1 MKRYAAAIPALF
13 AAVILSAQNLNPT
26 VEVTNVYSSSAK
38 DIGKPVQEMAVPDSV
53 TTFNLKLDYS
63 VFDSP
68 YKGAYEFTPYS
79 TADGPAVK
87 DLDRQQ
93 FYLRA
98 GIGYSLHPEFEA
110 VWSPEFKYGVRLDAF
125 ARHQSF
131 FGNYRG
137 LKGVTI
143 NDGKR
148 DVTRMIW
155 DKSLSFGYDALTDVG
170 AKASWAWK
178 KGEVTATAA
187 YTNLSGKDYM
197 ITRSLN
203 GARIG
208 ATVRSIGTEKVR
220 YAASV
225 LWRYGSDWGRFNEET
240 NHYHVV
246 ENRLD
251 IKGDVAFPL
260 SLGELYTKV
269 DFSLESLKQGLNE
282 TGMILSATPGY
293 RFAKGNWFF
302 DLGVKVDGFVG
313 DRERFKVQH
322 VYPAVYVSYNIPSID
337 MTVYASATG
346 GSRLNAYG
354 DVVAAT
360 HVFNM
365 NHYVVAGSRLLDNS
379 VDRVRAMLGLRGNI
393 SHRFHYHLRGGYALV
408 GNGLLDAMVLE
419 DPLGNPFA
427 GPMPATGYASF
438 HVAFADM
445 DCNWISDHVKADAH
459 FKIDGAFPLKSHGGS
474 GTAPFFL
481 PALLTGSVKGGYI
494 WNKVLTVGA
503 SVDFSTSRKSPFAA
517 DHWYKIPGY
526 ADLGIFAEYQINKLI
541 GVWLKGGNL
550 LHSTNQ
556 AIPLYTASGIYFTA
570 GIVLTF

>member
-1 MKRYAAAIPALF
+1 MKRFPIAAAALLTT
-13 AAVILSAQNLNPT
+13 AALSAQNLNPT

-79 TADGPAVK
+79 TADGPAARPV
-87 DLDRQQ
+87 DRKQ

-110 VWSPEFKYGVRLDAF
+110 VWSPEFKHGVRLDAF

-137 LKGVTI
+137 LKGVTL

-155 DKSLSFGYDALTDVG
+155 DKTLSFGYDALTDVG

-220 YAASV
+220 YAVSA

-240 NHYHVV
+240 DHYHVV
-246 ENRLD
+246 ENRFDLR
-251 IKGDVAFPL
+251 GDVAFPL
-260 SLGELYTKV
+260 SLGEIYTKV
-269 DFSLESLKQGLNE
+269 DFSLESLKKSIDE
-282 TGMILSATPGY
+282 SGMILAATPGY
-293 RFAKGNWFF
+293 RFSKGDWFF
-302 DLGVKVDGFVG
+302 DLGVRVDGFVG
-313 DRERFKVQH
+313 ERERYKLQH
-322 VYPAVYVSYNIPSID
+322 VYPAVFVSYNISSID

-354 DVVAAT
+354 DIVSAT
-360 HVFNM
+360 HVFSPNR
-365 NHYVVAGSRLLDNS
+365 YIIPGGRLLDNS
-379 VDRVRAMLGLRGNI
+379 VERIRATVGLRGNV
-393 SHRFHYHLRGGYALV
+393 SHRFYYDIRGGYALI
-408 GNGLLDAMVLE
+408 GNGRLDAMVLE

-438 HVAFADM
+438 HLAFADL
-445 DCNWISDHVKADAH
+445 DFGWISDHVKADAH
-459 FKIDGAFPLKSHGGS
+459 LKLDGAFPLKSHGT

-481 PALLTGSVKGGYI
+481 PALLSGSVKGGYI
-494 WNKVLTVGA
+494 WNKALTVGL
-503 SVDFSTSRKSPFAA
+503 SVDFSTSRRSPFAA

-526 ADLGIFAEYQINKLI
+526 ADLGVFGEYQINRLV

-556 AIPLYTASGIYFTA
+556 ALPLYTASGIYFTA
-570 GIVLTF
+570 GVVLTF